1 MSEHGLFGRA
11 LGLQAPWAV
20 TEVRFDGEVQR
31 LDLRVDFA
39 EGSRFPCP
47 LCGDPGCPIHDTRV
61 RTWRHLDFFQHQ
73 AFLTARV
80 PRVACPR
87 CGVHQVGAP
96 WAREGTG
103 FTTSFEVCLLDLAR
117 QMPVSGVATETRVHP
132 DSVWRVLRHH
142 VEAAL
147 ARQDL
152 AGVTAVGLDEC
163 SKQKGHQYLTTFCD
177 LDQARVIFVAEGK
190 EAGTVRQFAAHLAAH
205 RGEPAQVTQICCDMA
220 PAFISGTET
229 FLPQAAI
236 TFDRYH
242 VMALL
247 NRAVDEVRRAEAR
260 EVEGLKATRYLWLKN
275 PEHLTSPQRAA
286 LRSVKSLDL
295 KTGRAY
301 HIKLALRRFWDFRYP
316 KVAARYLRRWYFWAT
331 HSRLVPVIEAA
342 NAIRRHWAG
351 VLAFIRS
358 RITNGIV
365 EGLNSK
371 IKTALKRA
379 YGFKTFENYRIIIYL
394 IAGKLDLPTRC

>member
-80 PRVACPR
+80 PRVTCPR

-103 FTTSFEVCLLDLAR
+103 FTTSFEVRLLDLAR
-117 QMPVSGVATETRVHP
+117 QMPVSGVATETLVHP

-190 EAGTVRQFAAHLAAH
+190 EAETVRQFAAHLAAH

-247 NRAVDEVRRAEAR
+247 NRAVDEI
-260 EVEGLKATRYLWLKN
+260 
-275 PEHLTSPQRAA
+275 
-286 LRSVKSLDL
+286 
-295 KTGRAY
+295 GRASC
-301 HIKLALRRFWDFRYP
+301 RER
-316 KVAARYLRRWYFWAT
+316 V
-331 HSRLVPVIEAA
+331 
-342 NAIRRHWAG
+342 
-351 VLAFIRS
+351 
-358 RITNGIV
+358 
-365 EGLNSK
+365 
-371 IKTALKRA
+371 
-379 YGFKTFENYRIIIYL
+379 
-394 IAGKLDLPTRC
+394 

>member
-1 MSEHGLFGRA
+1 MPRHELFDLA
-11 LGLQAPWAV
+11 LGLETPWAV
-20 TEVRFDGEVQR
+20 TEVRFDVQARR
-31 LDLRVDFA
+31 LDLTVDFTQ
-39 EGSRFPCP
+39 GSRFPCP
-47 LCGDPGCPIHDTRV
+47 VCGHAGCPVHDTKR

-73 AFLTARV
+73 TFLTARV
-80 PRVACPR
+80 PRVTCAD
-87 CGVHQVGAP
+87 CGVHQVAVP

-103 FTTSFEVCLLDLAR
+103 FTSLCETRFLDLAR
-117 QMPVSGVATETRVHP
+117 QMPVSGVATEARVHP
-132 DSVWRVLRHH
+132 DSVWRILRYY

-152 AGVTAVGLDEC
+152 SGVTAVGLDEC

-177 LDQARVIFVAEGK
+177 LDHARVVFVTEGK
-190 EAGTVRQFAAHLAAH
+190 AADTVSRFSAHLAAH
-205 RGEPAQVTQICCDMA
+205 RGDPAQVTQVCCDMA
-220 PAFISGTET
+220 PAYISGVET
-229 FLPQAAI
+229 ALPQAGI

-242 VMALL
+242 VMALV

-275 PEHLTSPQRAA
+275 PEALTLTQQAAFRA
-286 LRSVKSLDL
+286 VKQLDL

-379 YGFKTFENYRIIIYL
+379 YGFKTFETYRTIIYL